1 MAAPAIADSLTYTF
15 NQAITLASFPDE
27 WKIARVIPLFKSGHR
42 NMPGDY
48 RPISILPAISKI
60 MERILY
66 SQLYNY
72 LTEYGLLSSA
82 QFGFRKSHSTATGLS
97 DCTNEWYMNID
108 KKMFNL
114 VVFID
119 LKKAFDTVD
128 HGVLLKKLKSYGIKG
143 QALDI
148 LKSYLSNRRQKCQVD
163 RFVPSER
170 FIECGVLQG
179 SILGPLLFLLY
190 INDLPEYLKNTRP
203 RLFADDTN
211 LTASSHSITDI
222 EIAANSDFG

>member
-1 MAAPAIADSLTYTF
+1 MIRMAAPAIADSLTYIF

-42 NMPGDY
+42 NMPGNY

-82 QFGFRKSHSTATGLS
+82 QFGFSKSHSTATALL

-119 LKKAFDTVD
+119 LKKAFDTVN
-128 HGVLLKKLKSYGIKG
+128 HGILVKK
-143 QALDI
+143 
-148 LKSYLSNRRQKCQVD
+148 
-163 RFVPSER
+163 
-170 FIECGVLQG
+170 
-179 SILGPLLFLLY
+179 
-190 INDLPEYLKNTRP
+190 
-203 RLFADDTN
+203 
-211 LTASSHSITDI
+211 I
-222 EIAANSDFG
+222 EILWN

>member
-1 MAAPAIADSLTYTF
+1 MEFAAFQHTTVDNVYQLLSRISSNKATGIDKISCKMIRMAAPAIADSLTNIF

-42 NMPGDY
+42 NMPGNY

-66 SQLYNY
+66 NQLYNY

-82 QFGFRKSHSTATGLS
+82 QFGFRESHSTATALL
-97 DCTNEWYMNID
+97 DCTNERHMNID

-119 LKKAFDTVD
+119 LKKAFDTVN
-128 HGVLLKKLKSYGIKG
+128 HGILLK
-143 QALDI
+143 
-148 LKSYLSNRRQKCQVD
+148 N
-163 RFVPSER
+163 
-170 FIECGVLQG
+170 
-179 SILGPLLFLLY
+179 
-190 INDLPEYLKNTRP
+190 
-203 RLFADDTN
+203 
-211 LTASSHSITDI
+211 
-222 EIAANSDFG
+222 